1 VLDFEANDA
10 ALEAALGGGSASS
23 SRSVYVPP
31 PAGATALPAK
41 LSTDQINEAV
51 LGRVDALRR
60 CVSEQKARD
69 PDATGTLKMHWV
81 VGPDGGVRDVRTL
94 TPEYANGQFA
104 QCITGVVRSIRF
116 PRSTTTGPDVTFPFR
131 F

>member
-1 VLDFEANDA
+1 VLDFESNDK
-10 ALEAALGGGSASS
+10 ALEDALGGGSGAS

-31 PAGATALPAK
+31 PAGASALPAK

-69 PDATGTLKMHWV
+69 PDATGTLKMRWIV
-81 VGPDGGVRDVRTL
+81 MADGGVREVKNL
-94 TPEYANGQFA
+94 TPEFA
-104 QCITGVVRSIRF
+104 GGAFDQCITGVVKSIRF
-116 PRSTTTGPDVTFPFR
+116 PRSSSTGQEVTFPFR

>member
-1 VLDFEANDA
+1 
-10 ALEAALGGGSASS
+10 
-23 SRSVYVPP
+23 
-31 PAGATALPAK
+31 
-41 LSTDQINEAV
+41 
-51 LGRVDALRR
+51 LRR

-69 PDATGTLKMHWV
+69 PDATGTLKMQWV

-94 TPEYANGQFA
+94 TPEFANGQFA

-116 PRSTTTGPDVTFPFR
+116 PRSTTTGQEVTFPFR